1 MSGGVRGVGV
11 DTVDLDA
18 FAASLAEPGTRFTD
32 VFSPAERRQCRER
45 AAARGTAAGGMLA
58 SSSWSASSFSSPLA
72 SSTAAPSGSSRA
84 SSSAAPSASS
94 RASSSA
100 APTDGR
106 RSSPRASVPVS
117 RVDPLARHLAGRW
130 AVKEAVIKAWSAA
143 LYGSPPPI
151 APEVLLWSEIE
162 TVCDAWG
169 RPAVRLSGEVARQV
183 AATVGEDVR
192 WNVSLSHDGSSA
204 VAFAVLE
211 A

>member
-32 VFSPAERRQCRER
+32 VFSPTERRQCRER

-58 SSSWSASSFSSPLA
+58 SSSSSASSFSS
-72 SSTAAPSGSSRA
+72 ST
-84 SSSAAPSASS
+84 AAPSASS

-151 APEVLLWSEIE
+151 APELLLWSEIE

-204 VAFAVLE
+204 VAFVVLE

>member
-32 VFSPAERRQCRER
+32 VFSPTERRQCRER

-58 SSSWSASSFSSPLA
+58 SSSSWSSASSFSS
-72 SSTAAPSGSSRA
+72 ST
-84 SSSAAPSASS
+84 AAPSASS

-204 VAFAVLE
+204 VAFVVLE
-211 A
+211 T